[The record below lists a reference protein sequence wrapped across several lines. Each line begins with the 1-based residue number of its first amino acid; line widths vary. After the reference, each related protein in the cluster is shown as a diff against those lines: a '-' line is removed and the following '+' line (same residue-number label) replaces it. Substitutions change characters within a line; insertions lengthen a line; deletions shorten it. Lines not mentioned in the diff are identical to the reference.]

1 VSGASLSPERRRQIE
16 EVFEAALDRPPEE
29 RPSFLLSACAGD
41 LALHA
46 EVAALLEAHDLPGG
60 ILESDPR
67 RMMAGDPMTL
77 APGQKVDAYQV
88 VREIGRGG
96 MAAVYLAEDERHGR
110 RLALKVLHPG
120 LGAFFGH
127 ERFRREIRLAARL
140 HHPHILPLHDSGE
153 SQGQLWY
160 TMPYVDGES
169 LRDRLR
175 RQGRLPV
182 TEAVRI
188 ARQVADALA
197 YAHREGVIHRDVKPE
212 NLLLTRDGEVLVAD
226 FGIGR
231 VFDASSPEATLTRSG
246 MLIGTP
252 AYMSPEQ
259 ALGTQKLDGRTDIY
273 SLGCVLYEMLIGEP
287 PFVGATAQRVIAS
300 HINDPVPVAR
310 KIRAEVPAGLDLAL
324 RRALAKT
331 PQERFETAGQF
342 GEALGGTERGGRGRG
357 PALAAALLAL
367 LAAGATYYL
376 LSPSGDSPPSPPTP
390 AETAP
395 TDMSLAVLPLGNL
408 SGDPGDDYLATG
420 MAEELTAAMA
430 RVPGLRVTAWGSAS
444 AMRDRRDL
452 DPRTMARKLNV
463 GHLLEG
469 TLRRRGDSLR
479 VSVALVNA
487 GNGFTL
493 WTETYDRT
501 VGEVLELQDEIA
513 RKAATSLQAMLPPPA
528 ARPVVRQAHEDY
540 LRGRHALAGFSQA
553 DFRRA
558 IDLFEGAIAAD
569 PDYAPAWS
577 GLAAA
582 WTSLADDYLPAREA
596 YPKAKAAALHALRLD
611 STLADAHAALG
622 GVQLWYDWD
631 FAAAKHSL
639 ERAIGL
645 DPNAAL
651 AFYYYGH
658 LLGALGQVDSALA
671 VARRAALLDPLS
683 GVTVENVAY
692 LEEVRGNPELAV
704 TACDP
709 EQFTG
714 TARDLVALCRAR
726 ALLGAGRP
734 KDALLLL
741 DRHEAVRADLAER
754 TRFGVYRALGREQDA
769 RGVLTR
775 LEARAEK
782 RYVKP
787 EIVAQLYATL
797 GDRENAFRWLVRAY
811 QARAGGMIF
820 LNTSR
825 WWNPIRDDPRFREMA
840 SRVYRSGN

>member
-1 VSGASLSPERRRQIE
+1 MSGPSLSPERRRQIE
-16 EVFEAALDRPPEE
+16 EVFEAALDRSPEE

-41 LALHA
+41 LDLQA
-46 EVAALLEAHDLPGG
+46 EVSALLEAHDLPGG

-67 RMMAGDPMTL
+67 RMVGGDPIAL
-77 APGQKVDAYQV
+77 APGQKVDAYEV

-96 MAAVYLAEDERHGR
+96 MAAVYLAEDGRHGR
-110 RLALKVLHPG
+110 VLALKVLHPG
-120 LGAFFGH
+120 LGAVFGY

-175 RQGRLPV
+175 REGRLPV
-182 TEAVRI
+182 AEAVRL
-188 ARQVADALA
+188 ARQVADALD
-197 YAHREGVIHRDVKPE
+197 YAHRQGVIHRDVKPE

-259 ALGTQKLDGRTDIY
+259 ALGAQKLDGRTDIY

-287 PFVGATAQRVIAS
+287 PYVGATAQRSIAG
-300 HINDPVPVAR
+300 HINEPVPAAR
-310 KIRAEVPAGLDLAL
+310 KARAEVPAALDAAL

-331 PQERFETAGQF
+331 PQARFETARQFSDALAEGQMS
-342 GEALGGTERGGRGRG
+342 GWGRRG
-357 PALAAALLAL
+357 ALAAALLAL
-367 LAAGATYYL
+367 AAAGATYL
-376 LSPSGDSPPSPPTP
+376 LFRPSDNAASSPSRPAPTSP
-390 AETAP
+390 AEL
-395 TDMSLAVLPLGNL
+395 SLAVLPLTNL
-408 SGDPGDDYLATG
+408 SGDPGDEYLASG
-420 MAEELTAAMA
+420 MAEELTAALA
-430 RVPGLRVTAWGSAS
+430 RVPGLRVAAWGSAS

-452 DPRTMARKLNV
+452 APGALAGELNV
-463 GHLLEG
+463 AHLLEG

-479 VSVALVNA
+479 VGMALVDA
-487 GNGFTL
+487 QNGVTL
-493 WTETYDRT
+493 WGETYDRAS
-501 VGEVLELQDEIA
+501 GEVLDLQDEIA
-513 RKAATSLQAMLPPPA
+513 RKVTTSLQATLPPPA
-528 ARPVVRQAHEDY
+528 AATRPTVLRAHDDY

-558 IDLFEGAIAAD
+558 IDQFEQAIAAD
-569 PDYAPAWS
+569 SGYAPAWS

-582 WTSLADDYLPAREA
+582 WTSLADDYLPPREA
-596 YPKAKAAALHALRLD
+596 YPRAKAAALHALRLD

-631 FAAAKHSL
+631 FAAAKQSL
-639 ERAIGL
+639 ERAIAL
-645 DPNAAL
+645 DPNASL

-658 LLGALGQVDSALA
+658 LLGALGQVDSALV
-671 VARRAALLDPLS
+671 VAKRAALLDPLS

-692 LEEVRGNPELAV
+692 LEEVRGHPELALS
-704 TACDP
+704 ACDP
-709 EQFTG
+709 DVFTG
-714 TARDLVALCRAR
+714 SARDLVALCRAR
-726 ALLGAGRP
+726 ALLAAGQP
-734 KDALLLL
+734 SDALLLL
-741 DRHEAVRADLAER
+741 ERHEGARADLAER
-754 TRFGVYRALGREQDA
+754 TRFGAYRALGRDADA
-769 RGVLTR
+769 RAVLTR

-787 EIVAQLYATL
+787 EIVAQLYADL
-797 GDRENAFRWLVRAY
+797 GDRENAFRWLVRAF

-825 WWNPIRDDPRFREMA
+825 WWNPIRDDPRFREIA
-840 SRVYRSGN
+840 GRVYR